1 MGRWHMGQGRWNQ
14 ITVVIRIWICRKF
27 LKKFYHFNNLL
38 VGNDKAFSWW
48 ARQQPENTPV
58 REPRTEW
65 IKGYLGRSVLSLSD
79 SILVDGQVNAW
90 PFSVFTQ
97 KQVFG
102 PYTVKSQPIWIKFCM
117 HLLLYG
123 INLWANSDCD
133 RLVGGSRPNQN
144 AFL

>member
-1 MGRWHMGQGRWNQ
+1 MIKPSHGGLGNSPR
-14 ITVVIRIWICRKF
+14 IRRLGNLGLSE
-27 LKKFYHFNNLL
+27 LK
-38 VGNDKAFSWW
+38 A
-48 ARQQPENTPV
+48 T
-58 REPRTEW
+58 
-65 IKGYLGRSVLSLSD
+65 LGARSVLSISD